1 MLPKLGLLWEASA
14 FHVPFTFLN
23 TTLTAVEAVSH
34 EGTNNDQDVPSER
47 HHASVHDSKR
57 GGGGSAREENVNFV
71 LKLLGPILP
80 VHSPGPLTALAKEE
94 AHCTSNLTR
103 SCNS

>member
-1 MLPKLGLLWEASA
+1 MLPKLGLLREASA
-14 FHVPFTFLN
+14 FHVPFPFLN

-57 GGGGSAREENVNFV
+57 GGGGSASEENVNFV

-80 VHSPGPLTALAKEE
+80 VHFQIPQKEYLG
-94 AHCTSNLTR
+94 T
-103 SCNS
+103 

>member
-47 HHASVHDSKR
+47 HHASVRDRKR
-57 GGGGSAREENVNFV
+57 GGGGSASEENVNFV
-71 LKLLGPILP
+71 LKLLGPILQ
-80 VHSPGPLTALAKEE
+80 VHFHRFHKK
-94 AHCTSNLTR
+94 NI
-103 SCNS
+103 